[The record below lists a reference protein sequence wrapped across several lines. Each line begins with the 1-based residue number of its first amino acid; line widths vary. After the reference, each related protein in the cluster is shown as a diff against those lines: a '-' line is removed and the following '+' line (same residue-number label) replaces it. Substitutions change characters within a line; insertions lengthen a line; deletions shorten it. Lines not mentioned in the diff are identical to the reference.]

1 MDLPG
6 LERAIYYAL
15 YRNVGTKWN
24 KTVMSKFESM
34 TTNYRDTVRQCKVD
48 GNVRKVAHVA
58 WENWG
63 VVEAVA
69 CDEPPVAPHAALA
82 AQMESQQQEIRSL
95 RADMAAQAD
104 ARNAE
109 ALAAQ
114 QVAQEKVKVQELRV
128 SGAVDFLMKSG
139 TGHSRAEAVEVVR
152 ESLSLP

>member
-1 MDLPG
+1 
-6 LERAIYYAL
+6 
-15 YRNVGTKWN
+15 
-24 KTVMSKFESM
+24 
-34 TTNYRDTVRQCKVD
+34 
-48 GNVRKVAHVA
+48 
-58 WENWG
+58 
-63 VVEAVA
+63 
-69 CDEPPVAPHAALA
+69 
-82 AQMESQQQEIRSL
+82 MESQQQEIRSL